1 MVYMA
6 SVKKSGTLTWTNIV
20 LHSTIIL
27 LGASNFIAQFFIWIE
42 RWSLWPAAGWRQ
54 QTRCQF
60 KYKWEFAKSQ
70 ENEQPLVFTPQKD
83 LVGGYDKLSN
93 NNLPNGCV
101 LSNPNRSISY
111 ILGPLFLWQPL
122 LGVFNTIHV
131 ILSFVVELSSN
142 IFSNNVIVD
151 AFYFRRL

>member
-20 LHSTIIL
+20 LHSAIIL

-54 QTRCQF
+54 QTRCHV

-70 ENEQPLVFTPQKD
+70 ENKHPLVFTPQKD
-83 LVGGYDKLSN
+83 LTGGDTTSSVTIISQTVVFYLTQKKIIKIL
-93 NNLPNGCV
+93 LIG
-101 LSNPNRSISY
+101 SIV
-111 ILGPLFLWQPL
+111 PLANSLVSLIRFM
-122 LGVFNTIHV
+122 
-131 ILSFVVELSSN
+131 LSFLLLWN
-142 IFSNNVIVD
+142 CLQI
-151 AFYFRRL
+151 YFQTMLWWMP

>member
-54 QTRCQF
+54 QTRCHV
-60 KYKWEFAKSQ
+60 KHKWVFAKSQ
-70 ENEQPLVFTPQKD
+70 ENNHPLVFTPQKD
-83 LVGGYDKLSN
+83 LTGGDTTSSVTIISQTVVFYQTQKKIIKIL
-93 NNLPNGCV
+93 LIG
-101 LSNPNRSISY
+101 SIV
-111 ILGPLFLWQPL
+111 PLATSLVSLIRFM
-122 LGVFNTIHV
+122 
-131 ILSFVVELSSN
+131 LSFLLLWN
-142 IFSNNVIVD
+142 RLQI
-151 AFYFRRL
+151 YFQTMFWWMP